1 MRIWKAKASEK
12 LGVITARERAAIEY
26 RESLKERWKVD
37 SEVNR
42 VTRLVLCSF
51 GPYVHL
57 LFFLKKNNN
66 SVYTALVIS
75 QNQSTKL
82 QNSNARCW
90 KPNVSKRREEESI
103 HGREKPSPNRRGRS
117 WSSWSRLKILLL
129 WKVFSQFCC
138 VVGVRWRYV
147 YLGFFGSLDEKVL
160 YIIVDGKS
168 ENSVPYFFQ
177 KKGYND
183 CSCKVSPLR

>member
-1 MRIWKAKASEK
+1 MFLWTIRP
-12 LGVITARERAAIEY
+12 LT
-26 RESLKERWKVD
+26 
-37 SEVNR
+37 
-42 VTRLVLCSF
+42 
-51 GPYVHL
+51 

-147 YLGFFGSLDEKVL
+147 YLGFFGSLDEKS
-160 YIIVDGKS
+160 IIYHSRWEVG
-168 ENSVPYFFQ
+168 EQRPIFFS
-177 KKGYND
+177 KKRTQR
-183 CSCKVSPLR
+183 LFL